1 MIREKPLEASLDPE
15 NWDELRTLGHRM
27 LDDMLDHV
35 ANVRQRPVWQLIPD
49 AIRERHRTGIP
60 IAPVAL
66 ADVYEEF
73 TQSIAP
79 YSTGNLHPGF
89 MGWVHGGGTTVGML
103 ADMLAAGLNANLG
116 GRDHMPIVVEREIL
130 NWVRQLFGFPDA
142 ATGLFVTGTSMANF
156 IALLVARTKAL
167 GEDVR
172 RDGLTTNQQNLR
184 AYASRAAHGCI
195 AKALDIA
202 GFGTSALRLIATD
215 CNHRIN
221 TRALRAQIA
230 ADRQAGL
237 TPFMVVGNAG
247 TVDVGAIDDL
257 DALADICELEHL
269 TFHVDGA
276 YGALAMMSPEL
287 APRLKGIERADSI
300 AFDFHKWAQ
309 VPYDAGFI
317 LVRDGAMHLKTF
329 DSPATYLRRDKR
341 GLAAGSPWPCDFG
354 PDLSRGFRALKTWFT
369 LKTYGTDQLGAVM
382 AQTCEI
388 ARHLERRIRAEP
400 SLELLAPAQLNIV
413 CFRYRCDQADATNA
427 AIVADIQESGIAAP
441 SATEIEG
448 KVAIRAAIFNHRT
461 RRADVDNLVD
471 AVLKSG
477 RSQLAVE
484 RK

>member
-1 MIREKPLEASLDPE
+1 MIHEKPQEVSLDPE
-15 NWDELRTLGHRM
+15 NWDELRALGHRM
-27 LDDMLDHV
+27 LDDMIDHI
-35 ANVRQRPVWQLIPD
+35 ANVRQRPVWQPIPD
-49 AIRERHRTGIP
+49 AIREQHLTAIP
-60 IAPVAL
+60 TAPAPL
-66 ADVYEEF
+66 ADVYDEF
-73 TQSIAP
+73 FHSIAP

-89 MGWVHGGGTTVGML
+89 MGWVHGGGTAVGML

-130 NWVRQLFGFPDA
+130 NWVRQLFGFPQT

-156 IALLVARTKAL
+156 IALLVARTRAL
-167 GEDVR
+167 GEAVR
-172 RDGLTTNQQNLR
+172 RDGFAANPQGFRVYT
-184 AYASRAAHGCI
+184 SRAAHGCI
-195 AKALDIA
+195 AKALDMA
-202 GFGTSALRLIATD
+202 GLGTAALRLIATD
-215 CNHRIN
+215 RNHRID
-221 TRALRAQIA
+221 THALRAQIS

-257 DALADICELEHL
+257 DGLADICEQEHL

-276 YGALAMMSPEL
+276 YGALAMMSSEL

-329 DSPATYLRRDKR
+329 DSPATYLRRDSR

-369 LKTYGTDQLGAVM
+369 LKTYGTDRLGATM

-388 ARHLERRIRAEP
+388 ARHLERRVRAEP

-413 CFRYRCDQADATNA
+413 CFRLRCDQADAVNA

-441 SATEIEG
+441 SATIIEG

-461 RRADVDNLVD
+461 CRADVDILVD
-471 AVLKSG
+471 AVLQLGKS
-477 RSQLAVE
+477 RLALE
-484 RK
+484 